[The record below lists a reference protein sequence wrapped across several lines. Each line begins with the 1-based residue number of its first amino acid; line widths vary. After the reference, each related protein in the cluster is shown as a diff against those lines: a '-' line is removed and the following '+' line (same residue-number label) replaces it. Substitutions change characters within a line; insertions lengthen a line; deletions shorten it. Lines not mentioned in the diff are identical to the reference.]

1 MTPENLTRLNSIL
14 GDKMGYIPS
23 GYRECG
29 SRFRWMR
36 TEDLLFLVRKGTKR
50 VIHESSLLSAVQDVP
65 ICDYVRQCKQD
76 VWCLAKWIEP
86 PDPREWER
94 LYGAT
99 LGYPKD
105 GYWFM
110 VQPLRP
116 GVEPDEEFC
125 QLCADQLHFQANL
138 DYQTTLNLIMA
149 QEERQE
155 KARRSVSDDLIDD
168 CFVSHV
174 PGARGGSYSA
184 PFTKFDR

>member
-1 MTPENLTRLNSIL
+1 MTPENLNHLNRIL
-14 GDKMGYIPS
+14 GDKMGTIPP
-23 GYRECG
+23 GYRESG

-36 TEDLLFLVRKGTKR
+36 TEDLLFLVRKGTNR
-50 VIHESSLLSAVQDVP
+50 VTREGSLLSTVEDIPV
-65 ICDYVRQCKQD
+65 CDYVRQCKRD

-116 GVEPDEEFC
+116 GAEPDEEFG
-125 QLCADQLHFQANL
+125 QLCADQLHWQANL
-138 DYQTTLNLIMA
+138 DLQTTFNLIMD

-155 KARRSVSDDLIDD
+155 RANKEKSDAMIDDL
-168 CFVSHV
+168 FVSHV

-184 PFTKFDR
+184 PLTRFDR